1 MATTADRP
9 HPPRPEMHESEARG
23 PEAREPEARESEM
36 CEPEVREQRGELLD
50 RISDWLDFPLAV
62 LALVMLVLLLLELAV
77 DLPTTWAGRVGQ
89 AQTAIWAIFVA
100 AFVVELLVAPSKL
113 DYLRKN
119 WLTAISVALPA
130 LRAVRILRA
139 ARALRGLSLVR
150 ILTTVNRGTR
160 ALGHVVRRGQ
170 LGYVLTVTV
179 LVTVTASAGAY
190 YFDRGEPGAQIR
202 TPGDALWWG
211 ATMVT
216 TISSPLEVV
225 TLEGRIISLL
235 LRVFALAVS
244 GYLTAI
250 IAVFLLGGTPSD
262 NTPSSGTP
270 GDDAADQQPTQ
281 QAGQHAGQLTRPA
294 ASQDEMRQ
302 LREQVARLER
312 LLERHAADH
321 DRRADRAPVDA
332 TSARESPR
340 SAGTDRA
347 VGRPGQGAMREE

>member
-1 MATTADRP
+1 MMATSTDRP
-9 HPPRPEMHESEARG
+9 SPSR
-23 PEAREPEARESEM
+23 PEAREPEL
-36 CEPEVREQRGELLD
+36 REQRGELLD
-50 RISDWLDFPLAV
+50 RISGWLDVPLSI
-62 LALVMLVLLLLELAV
+62 LALVMLGLLVSELAL
-77 DLPTTWAGRVGQ
+77 DLPPAWSDRV
-89 AQTAIWAIFVA
+89 AQVQTGIWAIFVA
-100 AFVVELLVAPSKL
+100 AFVVELLVAPSKV
-113 DYLRKN
+113 DYLKKN

-150 ILTTVNRGTR
+150 ILTTVNRSTR

-170 LGYVLTVTV
+170 LGYVLAVTV

-190 YFDRGEPGAQIR
+190 YFDRGTPDAQLR

-225 TLEGRIISLL
+225 TLEGRVISLL

-250 IAVFLLGGTPSD
+250 IAVFLLGGNPGGNEAERPS
-262 NTPSSGTP
+262 
-270 GDDAADQQPTQ
+270 GDQAQPT
-281 QAGQHAGQLTRPA
+281 
-294 ASQDEMRQ
+294 ASRDEIRQ

-312 LLERHAADH
+312 LMERHAADH
-321 DRRADRAPVDA
+321 DRWADRTPADAPPASEPPGPSISVH
-332 TSARESPR
+332 T
-340 SAGTDRA
+340 
-347 VGRPGQGAMREE
+347 GR